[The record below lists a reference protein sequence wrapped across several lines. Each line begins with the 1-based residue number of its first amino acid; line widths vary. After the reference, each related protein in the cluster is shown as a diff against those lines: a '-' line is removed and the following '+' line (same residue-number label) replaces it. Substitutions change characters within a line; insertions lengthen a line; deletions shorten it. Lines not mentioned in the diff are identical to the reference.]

1 MPYKPN
7 QIGEEE
13 RAKHYN
19 LMWLASAASVMNFTN
34 AFIGAD
40 SIIVAFAWAFTMA
53 GLFLAAFGSYADE
66 FMRARLEIAMRFA
79 MGFLV
84 IYLFANWIVN
94 IADIAHSA
102 GYALAAGE
110 PPTGSTRFTR
120 FWTDAQTVTSFIAL
134 AFYAGYGFAVLR
146 EKADA

>member
-1 MPYKPN
+1 MAYKPN

-19 LMWLASAASVMNFTN
+19 LMWLASGASMLNFAN

-40 SIIVAFAWAFTMA
+40 SIIVAFAWGFTMS

-66 FMRARLEIAMRFA
+66 FMRGRLEMAMRFA

-102 GYALAAGE
+102 GYALTAGE
-110 PPTGSTRFTR
+110 APTPHKDGGKGREAEKGARERKEAREQSTPTKKKR
-120 FWTDAQTVTSFIAL
+120 
-134 AFYAGYGFAVLR
+134 
-146 EKADA
+146 